1 MSLGG
6 GTNLNRNLKIGYF
19 ADGIW
24 SHNAFKIII
33 KDPNMQI
40 AFICVRNGSD
50 DEILA
55 KFAKDYGIEILKH
68 KDINSLEFIS
78 KIAKFK
84 CDILVSMS
92 FDQIFKRQVIDLT
105 PLGAINCHA
114 GALPFYRGRN
124 ILNWALINDEKSF
137 GITVH
142 YIDEGIDTGDI
153 ILQKHYEIND
163 SDDYSTLLQTAH
175 NQCGYVLYEALKM
188 ILGGDF
194 KPIKQ
199 SNIDKYGFYCTQRKF
214 GDEMIDWNQ
223 NSRDVFNFIRAIT
236 HPAPLARAIIND
248 KEMKIIKAIYHQNAP
263 TYKCVN
269 GAIVGISKNGFW
281 VKCADK
287 ALEITEFEYEGRIK
301 IGDRFKIS

>member
-1 MSLGG
+1 MMNLGGG

-92 FDQIFKRQVIDLT
+92 FDQI
-105 PLGAINCHA
+105 
-114 GALPFYRGRN
+114 
-124 ILNWALINDEKSF
+124 LNAKL
-137 GITVH
+137 
-142 YIDEGIDTGDI
+142 
-153 ILQKHYEIND
+153 
-163 SDDYSTLLQTAH
+163 
-175 NQCGYVLYEALKM
+175 
-188 ILGGDF
+188 
-194 KPIKQ
+194 
-199 SNIDKYGFYCTQRKF
+199 
-214 GDEMIDWNQ
+214 
-223 NSRDVFNFIRAIT
+223 
-236 HPAPLARAIIND
+236 
-248 KEMKIIKAIYHQNAP
+248 
-263 TYKCVN
+263 
-269 GAIVGISKNGFW
+269 
-281 VKCADK
+281 
-287 ALEITEFEYEGRIK
+287 
-301 IGDRFKIS
+301 